1 MLDPSG
7 QGKFSEGI
15 QLQTTT
21 DVPGN
26 NGDEPAGFAEAK
38 AGKNKSNN
46 NKKSALRRLAERSG
60 LVQKRAHNINAD
72 FPMAFSVPAGT
83 TCTGSIAGQD
93 NVCLVKIANEN
104 GNGPFGGVV
113 AVQMASGASGNSTAK
128 ARSFRA

>member
-1 MLDPSG
+1 MKAVLDPTG

-26 NGDEPAGFAEAK
+26 KGDEPNGFE
-38 AGKNKSNN
+38 N
-46 NKKSALRRLAERSG
+46 NKKASKSIFRRLAERSG

-72 FPMAFSVPAGT
+72 YPMAFAVPAGT
-83 TCTGSIAGQD
+83 TCTGTVAGQK

-104 GNGPFGGVV
+104 NNGPFGGVV
-113 AVQMASGASGNSTAK
+113 AVQMASGVSSSNGTAK
-128 ARSFRA
+128 ARSFHA